1 MTNMYEK
8 NKDVQKGTSRE
19 NHGEWDMKNKNK
31 TYDEVV
37 IKNNIDP
44 VT

>member
-1 MTNMYEK
+1 MTNMYDK
-8 NKDVQKGTSRE
+8 SKDTQKTAARE

-37 IKNNIDP
+37 K
-44 VT
+44 